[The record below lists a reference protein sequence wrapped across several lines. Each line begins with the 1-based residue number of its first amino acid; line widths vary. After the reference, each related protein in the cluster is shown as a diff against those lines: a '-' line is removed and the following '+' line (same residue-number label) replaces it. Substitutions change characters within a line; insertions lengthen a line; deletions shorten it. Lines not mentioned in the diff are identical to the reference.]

1 MLFATSLLGSLLG
14 FIVCYRTI
22 VRLHHVSQSFRM
34 RVCMLNSM
42 SLAFVFSMF
51 VELATG
57 SKVIAVILPLISVCV
72 PLILS
77 MKPLN
82 VLDIIESGIASL
94 MSISM
99 SVMLIGM
106 MDNQVIWVIQ
116 CLLLAIEVLLYL
128 SVSYSVSP
136 DAS

>member
-1 MLFATSLLGSLLG
+1 
-14 FIVCYRTI
+14 
-22 VRLHHVSQSFRM
+22 
-34 RVCMLNSM
+34 MLNSM

-57 SKVIAVILPLISVCV
+57 SKMIAVILPLLSVCV

-82 VLDIIESGIASL
+82 VLDVIESGIASL

-106 MDNQVIWVIQ
+106 IENKVIWLIQ
-116 CLLLAIEVLLYL
+116 CLLLAIEFLLYL
-128 SVSYSVSP
+128 SVTRGVSH